1 MGRTIRQAR
10 MAVAPSP
17 YAKQYSR
24 RRCTR
29 GQAAVE
35 TSTGQVV
42 QQQGSDQ
49 SSGVATVSNQ
59 TMTHEQQHALASS
72 VSQLLVPEISQ
83 QISQAIATLAS
94 SWRYRSN
101 NMALHFAARRLNNFA
116 AWLCIQLGG
125 AYVK

>member
-1 MGRTIRQAR
+1 

-35 TSTGQVV
+35 TSPGQVV

-49 SSGVATVSNQ
+49 SAGVATVSNQ